1 MKIYSKQLL
10 KVVNFTEKFLYD
22 LIVDELPG
30 KSSPTFNLNEI
41 SDMKVVDTGIDSL
54 SFFSI
59 ISELEDTFNI
69 EIPDSVITESI
80 TFKELFL
87 EINALIE

>member
-1 MKIYSKQLL
+1 
-10 KVVNFTEKFLYD
+10 
-22 LIVDELPG
+22 
-30 KSSPTFNLNEI
+30 
-41 SDMKVVDTGIDSL
+41 MKVVDTGIDSL